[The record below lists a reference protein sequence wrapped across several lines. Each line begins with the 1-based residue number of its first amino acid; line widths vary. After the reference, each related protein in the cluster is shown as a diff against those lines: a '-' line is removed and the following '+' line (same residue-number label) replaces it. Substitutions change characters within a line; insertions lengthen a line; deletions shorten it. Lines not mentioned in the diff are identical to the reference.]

1 MPIRINLKEIFPS
14 DSQDITVD
22 KLNFNFNKLLALGI
36 GDQGDQGTSGP
47 QGAAGPVGL
56 SGIQGLR
63 GSTWFVDAGDPN
75 ALTFVDLLDQDLY
88 LDTVTFSVW
97 QYDET
102 TTTWSQVL
110 NFSSIVNYYISLS
123 PSPFNRGFG
132 IGSPQDDRFI
142 TFNRRGNDYV
152 NSQNDVTRGNFNT
165 ADSDVLFLSN
175 FNEST
180 IANAIGFPNF
190 PASPGDVFDALLK
203 VYVNHTE
210 GASEVTGR
218 YHLEMGSLYLDN
230 SSPAEVAFSSLKHN
244 LKGKFKKNEVTL
256 TTNIPSTNTW
266 VNIAQFSLS
275 VPEPE
280 SITGIDQN
288 GIFEFVMPKWNNE
301 GTPIQDEIRVWM
313 GSAEGMSEYVGLTEK
328 EIGDGIVIADLTT
341 AASFGIMKG
350 LGNNFNFNYANDDFL
365 LINTN
370 GLDGIFINNKIVQTN
385 GTLDVVHT
393 NEARFVSKTVLSLG
407 FDGNPNKDLSSIFS
421 NGNLL
426 ISSWA
431 GGFAV
436 TASIAT
442 AKQSGILRINQL
454 DSALTLIES
463 TTQDSEYPTTGG
475 VGYDNHGHQMTQ
487 KYASFPTTHLTCVD
501 FVGKYMYATRV
512 RPQNYVGPVGFNES
526 YDTLIVAELD
536 SNGNQ
541 LRPIGFWGT
550 TSSDEYYAKKVQ
562 VVGSTAYVLTKKQ
575 ATSDWTSPNSYLHA
589 IDITD
594 PTNPST
600 LDKVTTTSDDNYLDF
615 TIQGERAFI
624 SVYDDAATAL
634 LIVKVDVHY
643 PLGLTAGSSP
653 TTVVASGASERP
665 APIKTDGTRVY
676 LGYDNK
682 LYAYNLDNANSQAL
696 TSLISGGFTVDANLR
711 ISDIIVN
718 GEYVYVLGENTSTG
732 FGELY
737 TIDVSTIASPVVI
750 GFDSRSTLT
759 APGKMTLVGNKIYA
773 TSSQGTGGLS
783 TTDGG
788 ISIFELDGLVSPTA
802 AINVIKS
809 NEIKVSNNVYIG
821 EKLDVGNSINV
832 GSGGI
837 YVDQGR
843 GLSSDG
849 PVTAIINAVDSGEG
863 AFNMKLNSVDLTDR
877 SLLGFDTQ
885 IYDITQTSPST
896 SPTINVRR
904 TKIEDSSFA
913 DGVIID
919 NVDLRDSGTFS
930 SFTGF
935 NIARLGG
942 THNFSSFTG
951 FRTVLGSSATDNIS
965 SNSYG
970 SNIVLSNGVNLTGSA
985 NFYGYRF
992 FFGGSNSGSGTVY
1005 GLYID
1010 GAEENYIEGTL
1021 QMNGSTKVK
1030 KEWHGTLKFTY
1041 NIGAPNAGDGSGIT
1055 SIDETYLPA
1064 GFSNNGAITDMN
1076 NSAASPGF
1084 VTITMPT
1091 VANVDKTI
1099 VHVTP
1104 RYDGTY
1110 ADSTDYVI
1118 TPQVNSTTSLNF
1130 YFNRIINAATTT
1142 GNVAFSFTVIE
1153 YE

>member
-56 SGIQGLR
+56 SGTQGLR

-75 ALTFVDLLDQDLY
+75 TLTFVDILDQDLY

-110 NFSSIVNYYISLS
+110 NFSSIVNYYVSLS

-152 NSQNDVTRGNFNT
+152 NSQNDVTRGSFNT

-190 PASPGDVFDALLK
+190 PASPGDAFDALLK

-230 SSPAEVAFSSLKHN
+230 SSPADVAFSSLKHN

-256 TTNIPSTNTW
+256 TTSIPSTNTW

-328 EIGDGIVIADLTT
+328 EIGDGIVISDLTT

-350 LGNNFNFNYANDDFL
+350 LGNNFNVNYSNDDFL

-370 GLDGIFINNKIVQTN
+370 GLDGIFINNKVVQTN
-385 GTLDVVHT
+385 GTFDIVHT
-393 NEARFVSKTVLSLG
+393 NEVRFLSKTLNGVTY
-407 FDGNPNKDLSSIFS
+407 DGNTNKDHSSVFS
-421 NGNLL
+421 NGKVL
-426 ISSWA
+426 ITTWA
-431 GGFAV
+431 GQDSIV
-436 TASIAT
+436 TSDGLDR
-442 AKQSGILRINQL
+442 GILRVNHL
-454 DSALTLIES
+454 DSSLTLIES
-463 TTQDSEYPTTGG
+463 VTGTSSYSTGVSPT
-475 VGYDNHGHQMTQ
+475 YDNHGHQTNGI
-487 KYASFPTTHLTCVD
+487 YAAFPTTNLTHVD

-512 RPQNYVGPVGFNES
+512 RPQQLIPSVGTAYNYN
-526 YDTLIVAELD
+526 TLIVSELD
-536 SNGNQ
+536 SNGTV
-541 LRPIGFWGT
+541 LKTIGFWGT
-550 TSSDEYYAKKVQ
+550 ASSDEYYAKKVQ

-575 ATSDWTSPNSYLHA
+575 ATSDWTSTDSYLHA
-589 IDITD
+589 VDITD
-594 PTNPST
+594 PTSPTT
-600 LDKVTTTSDDNYLDF
+600 LSNVTTTSDDNYLDF
-615 TIQGERAFI
+615 TIEGERAFI

-634 LIVKVDVHY
+634 LIVKVDLQD
-643 PLGLTAGSSP
+643 PLSLTTGGAP
-653 TTVVASGASERP
+653 TTVVASGATEKP
-665 APIKTDGTRVY
+665 APIKAEGTRVY

-682 LYAYNLDNANSQAL
+682 LYAYNSDNVNAIAL
-696 TSLISGGFTVDANLR
+696 TSLISGGFTIDADLR

-788 ISIFELDGLVSPTA
+788 LSIFEIDGLKSPA
-802 AINVIKS
+802 ADISSIKA
-809 NEIKVSNNVYIG
+809 NELKVSNNVYVG

-832 GSGGI
+832 GSGGVYI
-837 YVDQGR
+837 DEGA
-843 GLSSDG
+843 GLAVDG
-849 PVTAIINAVDSGEG
+849 PAKILGKVELLNGDVNFSQFSRVRVTNSTSQTITSNFLTYTTTDFNTTAYDSLGE
-863 AFNMKLNSVDLTDR
+863 FDLTSNR
-877 SLLGFDTQ
+877 FTAT
-885 IYDITQTSPST
+885 YDGYYCFEFRARMFNTLTSH
-896 SPTINVRR
+896 TIA
-904 TKIEDSSFA
+904 ILASQ
-913 DGVIID
+913 
-919 NVDLRDSGTFS
+919 LRDSNSNQYIIRSAYQAAVVDGLADEFVKQ
-930 SFTGF
+930 G
-935 NIARLGG
+935 NQYDIGG
-942 THNFSSFTG
+942 S
-951 FRTVLGSSATDNIS
+951 RTIYLNSGDWVDVRIS
-965 SNSYG
+965 SYAQDFSASTIDLDAGNSEL
-970 SNIVLSNGVNLTGSA
+970 I
-985 NFYGYRF
+985 
-992 FFGGSNSGSGTVY
+992 
-1005 GLYID
+1005 I
-1010 GAEENYIEGTL
+1010 
-1021 QMNGSTKVK
+1021 
-1030 KEWHGTLKFTY
+1030 
-1041 NIGAPNAGDGSGIT
+1041 
-1055 SIDETYLPA
+1055 
-1064 GFSNNGAITDMN
+1064 
-1076 NSAASPGF
+1076 
-1084 VTITMPT
+1084 
-1091 VANVDKTI
+1091 
-1099 VHVTP
+1099 
-1104 RYDGTY
+1104 
-1110 ADSTDYVI
+1110 
-1118 TPQVNSTTSLNF
+1118 
-1130 YFNRIINAATTT
+1130 NRI
-1142 GNVAFSFTVIE
+1142 G
-1153 YE
+1153 